1 MLLVIANILLI
12 IFIFML
18 RHRIIELRKRIL
30 FSQLDIIIIL
40 LFLILTG
47 MLIAWFI
54 LCIYTLKY
62 IQVKDIPISTIS
74 SQIQSFILDGNI
86 DTIEEFE
93 ETMYQYQE
101 CQSNLKLIVFFQEH
115 YTTIRWWLDLNIL

>member
-18 RHRIIELRKRIL
+18 RYRIIELRKRIL

-40 LFLILTG
+40 LFLILTSI
-47 MLIAWFI
+47 LIAWFI

-93 ETMYQYQE
+93 ETMCQYQE
-101 CQSNLKLIVFFQEH
+101 CQSNLKLIAFFQEH